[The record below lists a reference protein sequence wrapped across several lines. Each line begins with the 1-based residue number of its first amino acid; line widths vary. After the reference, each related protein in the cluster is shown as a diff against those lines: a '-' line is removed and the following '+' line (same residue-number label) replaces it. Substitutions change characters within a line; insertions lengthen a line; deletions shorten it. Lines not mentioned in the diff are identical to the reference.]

1 MPINRSLDES
11 GNVTSVQ
18 SALEEEDLV
27 IVENAE
33 VDGST
38 SITDGVVSEIQ
49 TVFEQREN
57 N

>member
-1 MPINRSLDES
+1 
-11 GNVTSVQ
+11 VQ
-18 SALEEEDLV
+18 STLEEEDLV

-38 SITDGVVSEIQ
+38 GITDGIVSEIE